1 MHPTIPLEPVS
12 VKRMTKD
19 VCTLSYSCH
28 ESLVQQSLTI
38 RYMTKSLWLLSSYAR
53 NGDSISK
60 ELPTPLPSTLTT
72 KTSFTLQ
79 LRKNSIDVKY
89 VGGKSSAH
97 TISTSCIS
105 LDEKTPVL
113 TL

>member
-1 MHPTIPLEPVS
+1 MHLTTPLEPVS

-19 VCTLSYSCH
+19 ACTLSHSCH
-28 ESLVQQSLTI
+28 ESLVQWSLTI
-38 RYMTKSLWLLSSYAR
+38 RYMTKSLWLLSSHAR
-53 NGDSISK
+53 NEDSTSK
-60 ELPTPLPSTLTT
+60 EPPTLLPFTLTT
-72 KTSFTLQ
+72 KTSFTLR

-89 VGGKSSAH
+89 IGGKSSAH
-97 TISTSCIS
+97 TISTSCIG